1 MKTAPAGY
9 PTPGAKGARAY
20 PARARSATIRLPMGA
35 LPPDRIEILGVS
47 VPAII
52 GIFDWERKVR
62 QTVVLDLVLETDLRR
77 PGRTDRFEDALDY
90 KAVSKRVQALV
101 KASRYK
107 LIEAMA
113 DAVARALLDEFGARR
128 ATVRVEKPGALRGA
142 RTVAV
147 SITRTRRAR

>member
-9 PTPGAKGARAY
+9 PTRGEKGARAY
-20 PARARSATIRLPMGA
+20 PARARSATMRASMA
-35 LPPDRIEILGVS
+35 SLPPDRIEILGLS

-62 QTVVLDLVLETDLRR
+62 QTVVLDLVLETDVRR
-77 PGRTDRFEDALDY
+77 PGRTDRIADALDY

-101 KASRYK
+101 KASRFG
-107 LIEAMA
+107 LIEALA
-113 DAVARALLDEFGARR
+113 EEVARVLLAETGARR
-128 ATVRVEKPGALRGA
+128 ATVRIEKPGALRGA

-147 SITRTRRAR
+147 VITRTRRRR